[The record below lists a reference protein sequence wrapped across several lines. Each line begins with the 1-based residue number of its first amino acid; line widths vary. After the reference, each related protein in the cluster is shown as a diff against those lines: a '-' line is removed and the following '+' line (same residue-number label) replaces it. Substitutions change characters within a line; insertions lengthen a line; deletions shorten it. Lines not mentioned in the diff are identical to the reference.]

1 MSKRTSILLILTLL
15 LVSGLFLGKSFYN
28 VNQNINDD
36 FKYLYD
42 LAKHFYEK
50 NDIFKEYLIQK
61 KIDPIWGKWG
71 ESSILNYE
79 KPIPQWGHLLY
90 FILFPYIIFPLK
102 TSLLLWFFSNLIFLY
117 LIIRL
122 INKYYKLSFNE
133 SIILTIIT
141 LSSTPFTN
149 TLSNGQLGLLML
161 LLLLSY
167 WHTGKKFTLGFTSIK
182 ITCSAFFIFYSLIKR
197 EISFIYF
204 LVIYLA
210 GIFLYCFYINDFH
223 FYQLTNQINVLL
235 SVNES
240 ANADKAYD
248 GISNLRVVLKII
260 NIEKY
265 YNPIL
270 FISILILGKFLLNKK
285 NSKETFLIL
294 IILNLLLFYHAIYD
308 FVLLIPMIA
317 YAMKEKLDRKF
328 KFFIYFTIFYFFY
341 FIKINRSIW
350 NYYINENIIN
360 LLGFILL
367 IISVIILNLKK
378 SK

>member
-1 MSKRTSILLILTLL
+1 MSKRTSILLILILL

-102 TSLLLWFFSNLIFLY
+102 ISLLLWFFSNLIFLY

-182 ITCSAFFIFYSLIKR
+182 ITCSAFFIFYSLIKK

-210 GIFLYCFYINDFH
+210 GIFLYCFYINDFR

-235 SVNES
+235 SINES

-285 NSKETFLIL
+285 NSKETFLTL

-328 KFFIYFTIFYFFY
+328 KFFIYFNIFYFFY
-341 FIKINRSIW
+341 FIKINRAIL

>member
-1 MSKRTSILLILTLL
+1 MTKVVTQKGMPILSKIKICKIFTTKYSRAVAPSVLEST
-15 LVSGLFLGKSFYN
+15 KKEAAE
-28 VNQNINDD
+28 IN
-36 FKYLYD
+36 
-42 LAKHFYEK
+42 
-50 NDIFKEYLIQK
+50 K
-61 KIDPIWGKWG
+61 KIAELK
-71 ESSILNYE
+71 E
-79 KPIPQWGHLLY
+79 KDMVVEE
-90 FILFPYIIFPLK
+90 
-102 TSLLLWFFSNLIFLY
+102 
-117 LIIRL
+117 IR
-122 INKYYKLSFNE
+122 KDE
-133 SIILTIIT
+133 
-141 LSSTPFTN
+141 
-149 TLSNGQLGLLML
+149 
-161 LLLLSY
+161 
-167 WHTGKKFTLGFTSIK
+167 HTGKKFTLGFTSIK

-204 LVIYLA
+204 LVIYFA

-265 YNPIL
+265 YNSIL
-270 FISILILGKFLLNKK
+270 FISIFILGKFLLNKK
-285 NSKETFLIL
+285 NSKETFLTL

-341 FIKINRSIW
+341 FIKINRSIL
-350 NYYINENIIN
+350 NYYMNENIIN
-360 LLGFILL
+360 LLGFIFL
-367 IISVIILNLKK
+367 IFSVIILNLKK